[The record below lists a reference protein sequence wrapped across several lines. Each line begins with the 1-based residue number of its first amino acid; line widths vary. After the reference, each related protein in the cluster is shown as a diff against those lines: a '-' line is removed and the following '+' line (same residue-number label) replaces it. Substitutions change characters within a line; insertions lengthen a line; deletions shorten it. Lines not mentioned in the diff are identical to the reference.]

1 MSWIFVF
8 SFTEKVSWLESEW
21 ECENDVAK
29 EALTDRSPVQS
40 SEHAWNSQDRPENGK
55 LFRAWR
61 RETKNSTPF
70 LLLSCFPPPTPPL
83 TGSPSLP
90 KEYMLREI
98 WAQPGSPVE
107 HVSEPQSLRLRN
119 QVMNSVHAP
128 SCQAFPDRKPC
139 LHSFSCREHYS
150 SVISPLSLLILW
162 ILDGDKL
169 EQMKGYSLAV

>member
-29 EALTDRSPVQS
+29 EAPTDLQS
-40 SEHAWNSQDRPENGK
+40 RALSMLGAAKIAQKDGK

-128 SCQAFPDRKPC
+128 SCQAFPDRKPR

-169 EQMKGYSLAV
+169 EQMKGHSLAV